1 MSNNFSCLTH
11 KFSRVLEP
19 LKGENR
25 PALTHIFSV
34 QHAAPFSHAQ
44 GCANGSLHGAAK
56 YYESGNNALR
66 AAHLHDDMKSY
77 GSETEAICLFSGE
90 AAVHKHGSTQHR
102 KIMWQDQYSATW
114 CSPTVQAVYSKQAE
128 NLSVGKTKSYW
139 TNNIIP
145 YGSPIF
151 KAVQQKRCKALYTAL
166 TKSPTAPED
175 AVGEGSER
183 SNVDWSVAVPQ

>member
-1 MSNNFSCLTH
+1 MDTSKNSQPHSKCCLSNNFSCLTH

-19 LKGENR
+19 LMGENR

-66 AAHLHDDMKSY
+66 AAHVHAVMKSY
-77 GSETEAICLFSGE
+77 GSQTEAMCLFSGKPLDTTM
-90 AAVHKHGSTQHR
+90 VIMLHR
-102 KIMWQDQYSATW
+102 NVMWQDQSTPPGANPLQRLT
-114 CSPTVQAVYSKQAE
+114 YSKYVE

-139 TNNIIP
+139 TNNNT
-145 YGSPIF
+145 SH
-151 KAVQQKRCKALYTAL
+151 
-166 TKSPTAPED
+166 
-175 AVGEGSER
+175 
-183 SNVDWSVAVPQ
+183 

>member
-1 MSNNFSCLTH
+1 M
-11 KFSRVLEP
+11 
-19 LKGENR
+19 GENR

-77 GSETEAICLFSGE
+77 GSETEAMCPFSGKPLDTTM
-90 AAVHKHGSTQHR
+90 VIMLHR
-102 KIMWQDQYSATW
+102 KVMWQDQSTPPGANPLQRLT
-114 CSPTVQAVYSKQAE
+114 YSKYVE

-139 TNNIIP
+139 TNNSQASPVWCENRSPACKVEYETEEKKRELLGIP
-145 YGSPIF
+145 HDHKKLPTPDDRIS
-151 KAVQQKRCKALYTAL
+151 LY
-166 TKSPTAPED
+166 
-175 AVGEGSER
+175 
-183 SNVDWSVAVPQ
+183 